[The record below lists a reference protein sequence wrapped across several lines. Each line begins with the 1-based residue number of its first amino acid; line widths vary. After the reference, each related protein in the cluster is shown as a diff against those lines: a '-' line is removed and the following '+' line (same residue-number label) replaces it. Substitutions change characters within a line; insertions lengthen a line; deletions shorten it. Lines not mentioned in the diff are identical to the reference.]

1 MARSILDMGM
11 GQLRFEESL
20 RRADSMTQED

>member
-1 MARSILDMGM
+1 MARSNFDMGM
-11 GQLRFEESL
+11 GQLRFEETL

>member
-1 MARSILDMGM
+1 MAWSIFEIGMARL
-11 GQLRFEESL
+11 LFEKTL